1 MVARRGARRRPVAA
15 GGQIAVEIGALPRT
29 QALQA
34 LGRQQQRALSQGD
47 TALVDGLYRDL
58 VTLQRARG
66 STVGGMAQRA
76 DRRSQ
81 RFEWFSGGGPV
92 AALGGAGLLGG
103 AVAGVALAQATPL
116 WSALFDGAWMGGL
129 AGAMV
134 GALVTYSAV
143 DMSDPGRPVREALE
157 RCDGLLQAEL
167 RHPTPEVARTE
178 ILAQLDR
185 DAARQDLYTARQTR
199 QGARY
204 LKRHPDLGL
213 GQLYCWARTRQ
224 NQPTIAS
231 LEAVLAQQPL
241 RQLITSDGGPTELEW
256 TLDEL
261 RVGDQ
266 SLFID
271 QA

>member
-1 MVARRGARRRPVAA
+1 M
-15 GGQIAVEIGALPRT
+15 EIGALPRT

-58 VTLQRARG
+58 VTLEKARG

-76 DRRSQ
+76 ESRNRRVK
-81 RFEWFSGGGPV
+81 WLCGTAPLNI
-92 AALGGAGLLGG
+92 LGGAGLLGG
-103 AVAGVALAQATPL
+103 AVAALALSKTAPL
-116 WSALFDGAWMGGL
+116 LNAFLGAVAGGL
-129 AGAMV
+129 AGQLV
-134 GALVTYSAV
+134 GALVVFTAA
-143 DMSDPGRPVREALE
+143 DRQDPGRPVLEALE

-167 RHPTPEVARTE
+167 QHPTPEVARTE

-256 TLDEL
+256 TQDEL